1 MPHSM
6 TVAFVGTAQE
16 RRVFHRFQNFTIPAL
31 AGGSELDFWQSLVL
45 KVGIQEP
52 VIRNAIIA
60 LGTLHEDYQTRG
72 GRYDANL
79 IHEPGYQK
87 SLQLY
92 GRALRQLN
100 EQLATTEGNSPRL
113 AIISSILF
121 TCFETLRRNDMTA
134 IVHYRAGM
142 RELMRQMSLRQ
153 SQAASNTLADEDR
166 PNQTLVRQIPQ
177 DEMDIMLRVFARY
190 DVQACTFA
198 KPRAEPLTT
207 EVPLS
212 PPAKLNLKEVRHHLD
227 NLLIAAYQLIKS
239 DNGMYR
245 YWNVAD
251 VPMDWQIHVQR
262 ALETFQ
268 GWHHALETFFSDSGM
283 SLQPAEAKSLLGLR
297 LQIKVAI
304 IMLKTSVNSG
314 PETTFDQFR
323 DEFEGM
329 VSSVERVT
337 QSLALI
343 DADPLDKESTPFTME
358 LGIVYPL
365 FFIASK
371 CRESRLRR
379 RAIAQLRK
387 AGKEGVWEG
396 PIMAVVAKRMM
407 QVEEKGLISGQRV
420 PERNRIHKVQ
430 KIVDY
435 DGRQVMV
442 EMTLAQD
449 ETWKRWEVIREPIP
463 F

>member
-1 MPHSM
+1 
-6 TVAFVGTAQE
+6 
-16 RRVFHRFQNFTIPAL
+16 
-31 AGGSELDFWQSLVL
+31 
-45 KVGIQEP
+45 
-52 VIRNAIIA
+52 
-60 LGTLHEDYQTRG
+60 
-72 GRYDANL
+72 
-79 IHEPGYQK
+79 
-87 SLQLY
+87 
-92 GRALRQLN
+92 
-100 EQLATTEGNSPRL
+100 
-113 AIISSILF
+113 
-121 TCFETLRRNDMTA
+121 MTA

-153 SQAASNTLADEDR
+153 NQARIASVADEDR
-166 PNQTLVRQIPQ
+166 PNQTLVRKIPQ
-177 DEMDIMLRVFARY
+177 DELDVMLRVFARY

-207 EVPLS
+207 EVPVTPPLS
-212 PPAKLNLKEVRHHLD
+212 INLKEVRHHLD
-227 NLLIAAYQLIKS
+227 NLLITAYQLIKS

-251 VPMDWQIHVQR
+251 VPMDWQSHIR
-262 ALETFQ
+262 EALQTFQ
-268 GWHHALETFFSDSGM
+268 GWHDKLEEFFEASELN
-283 SLQPAEAKSLLGLR
+283 LQPAEAKGLLGLR
-297 LQIKVAI
+297 LQVKVAI
-304 IMLKTSVNSG
+304 IMLKTSTNSG
-314 PETTFDQFR
+314 PESTFDQFR

-329 VSSVERVT
+329 ILAVERVT

-343 DADPLDKESTPFTME
+343 DAGPLEKESTPFTME

-407 QVEEKGLISGQRV
+407 QVEERGLISGQRV

-430 KIVDY
+430 KLVDY
-435 DGRQVMV
+435 DGRQVRV

-449 ETWKRWEVIREPIP
+449 ESWKRWEVIREAIP